1 MRVGILSTRPDVYS
15 TKRLFEAATA
25 RGHDVSII
33 NYRRCALGLANGKAV
48 VVHHGAPVELD
59 VLIPRLGATS
69 ARFGAAVVRQ
79 LEAAGVP
86 TTATAGAVLRA
97 RDKLASLQALVAA
110 GVPVPATAAA
120 RESLG
125 LSEVLSLVGS
135 VPVVVKLLEG
145 SAGSGVVLAETKKAA
160 ESLLAAFHQLDAD
173 FLVQEFVKE
182 ANGCDIRAFVIGGK
196 VVAAMSR
203 CAAAGDF
210 RANLH
215 QGGTSHA
222 VKLTPQERRV
232 AIQAAKAL
240 GLSVAGVDLLRSEHG
255 PVVLEVNVSPGLQGI
270 EGLTKIDVAE
280 RIVTFAERLV
290 SGEAVHPSRSS
301 RRIS

>member
-1 MRVGILSTRPDVYS
+1 MRVGILSMRPDLYS
-15 TKRLFEAATA
+15 TQRLISVASE
-25 RGHDVSII
+25 RGHDVLLI
-33 NYRRCALGLANGKAV
+33 NYPRCALGLTNGKPV
-48 VVHHGAPVELD
+48 VVHQGAPVAID

-79 LEAAGVP
+79 FEAAGVP

-120 RESLG
+120 REPLG

-160 ESLLAAFHQLDAD
+160 EALLAAFHQLDAD

-182 ANGCDIRAFVIGGK
+182 ANGCDLRAFVIGGK

-203 CAAAGDF
+203 CAASGDF

-215 QGGTSHA
+215 QGGTAHV
-222 VKLTPQERRV
+222 VKLTPHERRV
-232 AIQAAKAL
+232 AVQAAKAL

-270 EGLTKIDVAE
+270 EDITKIDVAGN
-280 RIVTFAERLV
+280 IITFAERLV
-290 SGEAVHPSRSS
+290 SGEAGHPPRSS